1 MVLSDEVHMTL
12 TTRQVKVF
20 SWLLGVWFVVSA
32 LAFYLL
38 GRQHGRAS
46 ATCAEELRQVEEV
59 RAQLHECRDDIE
71 EARVASV
78 QAEAVKCK
86 ARLEEYKRIRCRLCE
101 AGVVP

>member
-1 MVLSDEVHMTL
+1 
-12 TTRQVKVF
+12 
-20 SWLLGVWFVVSA
+20 
-32 LAFYLL
+32 
-38 GRQHGRAS
+38 
-46 ATCAEELRQVEEV
+46 VEEV